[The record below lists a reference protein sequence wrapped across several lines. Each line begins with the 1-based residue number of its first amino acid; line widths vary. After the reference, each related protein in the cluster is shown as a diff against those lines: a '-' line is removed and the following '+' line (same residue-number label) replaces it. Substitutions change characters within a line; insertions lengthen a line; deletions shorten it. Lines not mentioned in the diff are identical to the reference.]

1 MMRIPRVKTYVS
13 GAVPAVMPQRLQIPP
28 LRFASVGMTRGEG
41 LLSGKPATWMDRAMS
56 RYFAKTAGPW
66 RLAVRVPRVKASVSR
81 AVSAA
86 VVIMAMLFCARA
98 HAACGSITSGM
109 TTSQLQTAIS
119 ACSSGQTAVFPAGSW
134 TITSTITVPNGV
146 TMTGPVVGYSPIHN
160 QTAVLGL
167 GSGFAGPMFF
177 GSSGSASQIWEYLEC
192 NGNEPSPNGG
202 QCFYFPAGVSN
213 VTVQNNYVHGNQ
225 GNTSGEYW
233 NAGLIYFDGSSSSA
247 VDSNIVVKN
256 NIVGKNSYGDC
267 SNIMQNYTY
276 AGLGGDGGYCVGL
289 GIHNGMNGLTVT
301 NNIFQFMEQGMKIF
315 EEQGEC
321 VNCVIEAN
329 DYNNIHR
336 ISFETQANIGGSQ
349 PTSMTIAFNS
359 IHDQYYPNFG
369 SWGLSAANGCGSGC
383 NTATSDNVI
392 INNVQAASAG
402 GGYTPGAIEI
412 WGSNPG
418 SSTTQNYNLIQG
430 YWANPLD
437 YSSPG
442 GFVSNNNTLCIS
454 GTVVASSPPPVGTAG
469 GVYFANETENPMPE
483 GPATATGSSLTNMPT
498 CVQTSV
504 APTISPASGN
514 ISGTVTVT
522 FTNPGGGR
530 DANTGIWYTTDG
542 STPIPGLGSAQFNA
556 SGGTIAV
563 TSPATVKAVGMWGAY
578 NQPTSYTAGYGYLPS
593 AVVTATYTSGA
604 QYYLSPTGS
613 DSNSGLST
621 SAAWLSPNHAV
632 NCGDTITA
640 AAGTYSSGNFQ
651 SGKWGMVTC
660 SAGNNV
666 AWLKCATFDA
676 CKVTATAS
684 DAMWVDQSYWGVQG
698 WENSTN
704 STTDGA
710 CFHAGPSRGSTI
722 HHIIFANDVANGCM
736 GGGFNAYK
744 ASNTASVD
752 YLAYI
757 GNIAYAAAAGSGA
770 CYSGLNIYEPIA
782 SDSNAGTHLFVTGN
796 FSYANVDGNP
806 CAGTAP
812 TDGEGV
818 NLDTFDWSQGSGTPY
833 TQQAVA
839 ENNIAVFNGG
849 RGVYTENN
857 AAGSTHATIYFK
869 YNTMYANNEQ
879 LAQGYCSGNGD
890 LADYNALNVT
900 AEYNLVQTDQ
910 ATMCTSA
917 QAKYAM
923 AVSTVNA
930 SVVFDYNYANGVSGN
945 NTSLFDG
952 GGFAF
957 GVHNVIGTNPGY
969 ANAAN
974 PGAPNCGGKTNV
986 PNCMATMVANF
997 TPGSGVSSYG
1007 YQIPSTTSITDPL
1020 YPAWLCSVV
1029 LPAGLVTPGC
1039 GGTAPALTGGYQG
1052 NNGSVNT
1059 LAVGAPKV
1067 QQIAYGTYS
1076 NSTTSTLPDTYGNT
1090 PVWSSSNGVV
1100 LQVTSSGQVSCL
1112 TAGPANSQ
1120 VVSSPGGVNLNIWG
1134 WTCTGTPPPTLQ
1146 SVTLATTGGVSSIN
1160 YQGTNQILATCHY
1173 SDGTMTSCN
1182 SADSHGNAVASWAS
1196 SATAYVTI
1204 SATGVGTGTAIGS
1217 SNLTAV
1223 VAGITSSPALALA
1236 VTSSNTLVSAYLS
1249 GASSC
1254 VTGATLQFA
1263 ARCHYTTG
1271 TDQDCT
1277 VTDIYG
1283 DAVTGWNSSNS
1294 SLVSVENVGRANPG
1308 LAACVAVGSASIT
1321 ATINNT
1327 LASSASTVTVS
1338 SPSVTLTAV
1347 SLATT
1352 GGVTGLFVGSTNQ
1365 LNATCTYSD
1374 GSSDP
1379 CTSTDVHGN
1388 VASTWTS
1395 TTPGHASVNAA
1406 SGLAT
1411 GVAPGATTITAKAG
1425 TLTSPA
1431 IPLTVMAIPSG
1442 VYTITITGPV
1452 KITGTVQ
1459 F

>member
-1 MMRIPRVKTYVS
+1 
-13 GAVPAVMPQRLQIPP
+13 
-28 LRFASVGMTRGEG
+28 
-41 LLSGKPATWMDRAMS
+41 MDRVAS
-56 RYFAKTAGPW
+56 GYLAKTAVVCQ
-66 RLAVRVPRVKASVSR
+66 LAVRVPRVQASVSR
-81 AVSAA
+81 AVSPA
-86 VVIMAMLFCARA
+86 VVIVAMLFCARA
-98 HAACGSITSGM
+98 HATCGTITSGM

-146 TMTGPVVGYSPIHN
+146 TMTGPAVGYSPIHH
-160 QTAVLGL
+160 QTAVLAL
-167 GSGFAGPMFF
+167 GSGFAGPMFS
-177 GSSGSASQIWEYLEC
+177 GSSGSASQTWEYLEC

-256 NIVGKNSYGDC
+256 NIVGKSSYGDC
-267 SNIMQNYTY
+267 SNLMQNYTY
-276 AGLGGDGGYCVGL
+276 PGLGGDGGYCVGL

-315 EEQGEC
+315 EGQGEC

-329 DYNNIHR
+329 DFNNIHR

-359 IHDQYYPNFG
+359 IHDEYYPNFG

-392 INNVQAASAG
+392 IDNVQAASGG

-483 GPATATGSSLTNMPT
+483 GPATATGSSLTNRPT

-504 APTISPASGN
+504 APTLSPASGN

-542 STPIPGLGSAQFNA
+542 STPIPGSGSAQFNA

-578 NQPTSYTAGYGYLPS
+578 NQPTSYAAGYGYLPS

-613 DSNSGLST
+613 DSNSGTST
-621 SAAWLSPNHAV
+621 STAWLSPNHAV

-640 AAGTYSSGNFQ
+640 AGGSYSASNFG
-651 SGKWGMVTC
+651 SGKWGTVTC
-660 SAGNNV
+660 AAGNNV

-676 CKVTATAS
+676 CKIS
-684 DAMWVDQSYWGVQG
+684 SSGQSAMQVSASYWGVQG
-698 WENSTN
+698 WEDST
-704 STTDGA
+704 SSPGYA
-710 CFHAGPSRGSTI
+710 CFNVQTSASQSV
-722 HHIIFANDVANGCM
+722 HHIIFANDVANGCY
-736 GGGFNAYK
+736 GGGFQAYN
-744 ASNTASVD
+744 SSSSGVLD
-752 YLAYI
+752 YIVFI
-757 GNIAYAAAAGSGA
+757 GDIAYNAAQGSDA
-770 CYSGLNIYEPIA
+770 CHSGFTIGFINP
-782 SDSNAGTHLFVTGN
+782 SDTVAGTHLYVAGN
-796 FSYANVDGNP
+796 YAWNNVDP
-806 CAGTAP
+806 ATCAGTAA
-812 TDGEGV
+812 TDGEGMIFDT
-818 NLDTFDWSQGSGTPY
+818 LDKY
-833 TQQAVA
+833 NYNQQAVA
-839 ENNIAVFNGG
+839 QNNIFVSNGG
-849 RGVYTENN
+849 RGLELNN
-857 AAGSTHATIYFK
+857 NNGATPAPVYFK
-869 YNTMYANNEQ
+869 SNTLYGNNKQAGQAFPNGNGEITIVEANDGTATNNLAMTSQATTGGSAIYAFA
-879 LAQGYCSGNGD
+879 LTGSGN
-890 LADYNALNVT
+890 T
-900 AEYNLVQTDQ
+900 VQSNWLYS
-910 ATMCTSA
+910 AT
-917 QAKYAM
+917 
-923 AVSTVNA
+923 
-930 SVVFDYNYANGVSGN
+930 GN
-945 NTSLFDG
+945 NTYGSG
-952 GGFAF
+952 YGT
-957 GVHNVIGTNPGY
+957 NITGTNP
-969 ANAAN
+969 AFASTTV
-974 PGAPNCGGKTNV
+974 PGAPSCSGTANV
-986 PNCMATMVANF
+986 PACAATLIANF
-997 TPGSGVSSYG
+997 TPTASGASAYG
-1007 YQIPSTTSITDPL
+1007 YQTPSSTSITDSL
-1020 YPAWLCSVV
+1020 YPTWLCSVT

-1076 NSTTSTLPDTYGNT
+1076 NSTTSTLPDIYGNT
-1090 PVWSSSNGVV
+1090 PVWSSSNSVV

-1112 TAGPANSQ
+1112 TAGTANSQ
-1120 VVSSPGGVNLNIWG
+1120 VVSSPGGVNLNNWG

-1160 YQGTNQILATCHY
+1160 YQATNQILATCHY
-1173 SDGTMTSCN
+1173 SDGTTTSCN
-1182 SADSHGNAVASWAS
+1182 TADSHGNAVASWAS

-1254 VTGATLQFA
+1254 VSGATLQFA

-1283 DAVTGWNSSNS
+1283 DAVTAWNSSNS
-1294 SLVSVENVGRANPG
+1294 SLVSVENVGSANPG

-1338 SPSVTLTAV
+1338 SPSVTLTAI

-1352 GGVTGLFVGSTNQ
+1352 GGVTGLLVGNTNQ

-1374 GSSDP
+1374 GSSDI
-1379 CTSTDVHGN
+1379 CTNTDVHGN
-1388 VASTWTS
+1388 QASTWTS
-1395 TTPGHASVNAA
+1395 TTPGHASVNPT

-1411 GVAPGATTITAKAG
+1411 GVAPGATTFTAKAG

-1431 IPLTVMAIPSG
+1431 IPLTVMAMPSG

-1452 KITGTVQ
+1452 TITGTVH